1 MIGKAHFSF
10 DELLTA
16 LAEIEAVINSR
27 PLSYISANDVEEPLT
42 SSHLLVGRRILN
54 LPDHLGHLDNLD
66 DEDFSVDP
74 ILLTR
79 RVKHLNS
86 LLNHFWNRWRSEY
99 LAELRESH
107 YHSTQKTSDRKHPGL
122 SVGEVVIVHD
132 EHLPR
137 GLWKLGRIQET
148 LKGRDGQIR
157 GAKVKMAKRDR
168 QHDLL
173 HQPIQLLYPIE
184 ACSHPDFTA
193 TATEDP
199 NQLSG
204 AVSPSESESTD
215 RQENTR
221 NCIPDTVREKQ
232 RCSQRATA
240 QQADERRKACM
251 YQLQD
256 I

>member
-1 MIGKAHFSF
+1 M
-10 DELLTA
+10 
-16 LAEIEAVINSR
+16 
-27 PLSYISANDVEEPLT
+27 EEPLT
-42 SSHLLVGRRILN
+42 PSHLLVGRRILN
-54 LPDHLGHLDNLD
+54 LPDHLGHLNELN

-74 ILLTR
+74 MLLTR
-79 RVKHLNS
+79 RVKHLNNT
-86 LLNHFWNRWRSEY
+86 LNHFWNRWRSEY

-107 YHSTQKTSDRKHPGL
+107 YHSTRKTSDEKHPGL

-157 GAKVKMAKRDR
+157 GAKVRMAKRDR

-173 HQPIQLLYPIE
+173 HRPIQLLYPLE
-184 ACSHPDFTA
+184 ACSHSRFVE
-193 TATEDP
+193 TATEDSE
-199 NQLSG
+199 QLSSN
-204 AVSPSESESTD
+204 VSPSETESTE
-215 RQENTR
+215 QEEDAGNSISETAK
-221 NCIPDTVREKQ
+221 EKR
-232 RCSQRATA
+232 RCPRRATA
-240 QQADERRKACM
+240 QQADERRRACM